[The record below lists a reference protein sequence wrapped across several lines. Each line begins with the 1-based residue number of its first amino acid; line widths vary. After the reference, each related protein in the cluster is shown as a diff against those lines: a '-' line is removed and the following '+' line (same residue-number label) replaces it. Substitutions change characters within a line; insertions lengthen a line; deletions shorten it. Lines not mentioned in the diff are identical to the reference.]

1 MLANER
7 TLTGKELELA
17 RVLLVDD
24 DLTSRLTLKAV
35 LEAGGYFVDSA
46 ASAAEAVGKLDE
58 RQYELVLS
66 DLDMESPE
74 AGLKV
79 LAHAR
84 LMDYKPATAILTTY
98 QNKRPDVRRPVLIR
112 PEDLPGLLS
121 KVADLISQRAARI
134 VHRQLR
140 QGNSAASVTSIP
152 MESSASAPAR
162 SARSRLHRRS
172 DHL

>member
-1 MLANER
+1 MQRNSQKPPSR
-7 TLTGKELELA
+7 DFELA

-24 DLTSRLTLKAV
+24 DLTSRLTLQAL

-46 ASAAEAVGKLDE
+46 ASAAEAVGKMDE

-66 DLDMESPE
+66 DLQMESPE

-84 LMDYKPATAILTTY
+84 LMDYKPATALLTTY
-98 QNKRPDVRRPVLIR
+98 QNERPADPRRPVLIE
-112 PEDLPGLLS
+112 PEAVPELLT

-134 VHRQLR
+134 VERQLKH
-140 QGNSAASVTSIP
+140 A
-152 MESSASAPAR
+152 
-162 SARSRLHRRS
+162 
-172 DHL
+172 

>member
-1 MLANER
+1 MASAGRKLAVNDIEV
-7 TLTGKELELA
+7 A

-24 DLTSRLTLKAV
+24 NVTSRLTLKTV
-35 LEAGGYFVDSA
+35 LEAGGYSVDAA
-46 ASAAEAVGKLDE
+46 ASAAEAVDKLDE

-66 DLDMESPE
+66 DLQMESPE

-84 LMDYKPATAILTTY
+84 LMDYKPATALVTTY
-98 QNKRPDVRRPVLIR
+98 QNRKMNVKKPVFVE

-134 VHRQLR
+134 VERQ
-140 QGNSAASVTSIP
+140 
-152 MESSASAPAR
+152 M
-162 SARSRLHRRS
+162 RRGS
-172 DHL
+172 GFFSGPPG